1 MRFLFIPYILL
12 SIIFF
17 SGSST
22 AQENGTSLL
31 SRLQTKFD
39 STKDITADFA
49 EKINGR
55 SNLTGKL
62 YYKQGNKLRL
72 ELKEMLIVSDG
83 VTNWNYNKKQN
94 KVVISGYDSS
104 NPSVLSLKE
113 LIDEYPDKCT
123 VSEIYEDGNEI
134 LALKPKAQGMG
145 FTDVKLWVNAESLI
159 DRAVIQQAA
168 GNTIEIDF
176 SGYKLNRNLSDS
188 KFKFIPPK
196 GSSIID
202 LR

>member
-1 MRFLFIPYILL
+1 MRILTFLYILL
-12 SIIFF
+12 FACVF
-17 SGSST
+17 SGFT
-22 AQENGTSLL
+22 PAQNDSTSLL
-31 SRLQTKFD
+31 RRLQSKFN
-39 STKDITADFA
+39 STKDITADFK

-55 SNLTGKL
+55 SNLSGRI
-62 YYKQGNKLRL
+62 YYKQDNKLRL
-72 ELKEMLIVSDG
+72 ELKNIIIVSDG

-94 KVVISGYDSS
+94 KVVISSYDAS
-104 NPSVLSLKE
+104 NPSLLSLKQ

-123 VSEIYEDGNEI
+123 VSEIFDNGKEI
-134 LALKPKAQGMG
+134 LDLKPKAGGTG
-145 FTDVKLWVNAESLI
+145 FTEVRLWVNEKSLI
-159 DRAVIQQAA
+159 DRAVIQQTA

-176 SGYKLNRNLSDS
+176 SSYKLNSKLSDS